1 MTADPGQPPV
11 EPDDPGDE
19 LWPDCERYATA
30 LLGDPDLTPERW
42 LLGQYPERLRAQL
55 ADLHRLHRGC
65 RPAAAESPVPAPGG
79 AIPGY
84 EVLGELGRGGM
95 GVVYRAR
102 QVHPDRVVALKVLL
116 AGAHAGADA
125 RDRFRTEANAA
136 ARLQHPNIVPIYE
149 VGEHDGRPYLVLRCV
164 DGGSLKQRLDG
175 TPCDGRWAA
184 ELVEAVARAVHH
196 AHEHGVIHRDLK
208 PANILLDAD
217 GTPHVADFG
226 LAKKVDSAASTPAA
240 SLTRTGDVVGT
251 PSYMAPEQARG
262 RSGEL
267 GPAADVYALGA
278 ILYELLTGRPPF
290 KAETPAETLL
300 QVQLDDPV
308 SPRRIQKKVPRDLE
322 TICLKCLHKN
332 TLKRYPTALD
342 LAADLDRFRNNRPI
356 QARPAGVWERAVKWV
371 RRSPLR
377 AALVGFGTL
386 GPLAFLAYV
395 LWSNA
400 ALREAAAREQHK
412 AEEATTQRALATSY
426 LHSALDAFEPLALD
440 VKGKGLAKTAE
451 GRQFRQSFCDRA
463 RDLSRTLL
471 KDMGNTDPVVQ
482 REVGRAL
489 YLLGVTHEVAGNGAA
504 ALEAYG
510 DALARQEKLVS
521 ESPAEVPYRVDLAVT
536 YQSVGDWHAASG
548 QKKVAGDYYARIVA
562 LFASLP
568 DDTDRVARLAQ
579 PLSEKLW
586 KMGRPQDALEWE
598 NRVIAHLEA
607 LLRNEQTSPEK
618 RPQIRFPLAVAY
630 FIRGGLL
637 QEQGRLD
644 LAGPEFDRALNVEGV
659 ELPKEIV
666 DICKRFRAPAGQN
679 APVK

>member
-1 MTADPGQPPV
+1 
-11 EPDDPGDE
+11 
-19 LWPDCERYATA
+19 
-30 LLGDPDLTPERW
+30 
-42 LLGQYPERLRAQL
+42 
-55 ADLHRLHRGC
+55 
-65 RPAAAESPVPAPGG
+65 
-79 AIPGY
+79 
-84 EVLGELGRGGM
+84 M

-102 QVHPDRVVALKVLL
+102 QVRPDRVVALKVLL
-116 AGAHAGADA
+116 AGAHAGEDA

-175 TPCDGRWAA
+175 TPLDGRWAA

-240 SLTRTGDVVGT
+240 GPTRTGDVVGT

-308 SPRRIQKKVPRDLE
+308 PPRRIQKKVPRDLE
-322 TICLKCLHKN
+322 TICLTCLHKN
-332 TLKRYPTALD
+332 PLKRYHTALD
-342 LAADLDRFRNNRPI
+342 LAADLHRFGNNRPI
-356 QARPAGVWERAVKWV
+356 RARPAGVWERVVKWV
-371 RRSPLR
+371 KRSPLR
-377 AALVGFGTL
+377 AALVGIVTL

-400 ALREAAAREQHK
+400 ALRDAAAREQHK

-440 VKGKGLAKTAE
+440 VKGDSLAKTEE
-451 GRQFRQSFCDRA
+451 GRQFRQTFCDRA
-463 RDLSRTLL
+463 RELSRTLL
-471 KDMGNTDPVVQ
+471 QDKENPDPVVQ

-489 YLLGVTHEVAGNGAA
+489 YLLGVTHEVAGNGVA
-504 ALEAYG
+504 ALEAYT
-510 DALARQEKLVS
+510 DALVRQEKLVDGF
-521 ESPAEVPYRVDLAVT
+521 PAEVPYRVDLAVT
-536 YQSVGDWHAASG
+536 YQSVFDLHAASG
-548 QKKVAGDYYARIVA
+548 RKKLAGDYYARIVP

-579 PLSEKLW
+579 PLAEKLW
-586 KMGRPQDALEWE
+586 KMGRLREALEWE

-607 LLRNEQTSPEK
+607 LLRAEKTPPEK
-618 RPQIRFPLAVAY
+618 RQQIRLPLAIGY
-630 FIRGGLL
+630 FIRGALF

-644 LAGPEFDRALNVEGV
+644 LAGPEFDRVLGIESV
-659 ELPKEIV
+659 ELPKEII
-666 DICKRFRAPAGQN
+666 DHCKRFRTPAGQRV
-679 APVK
+679 PVK